1 MLTRWDPFREMQ
13 RLQDELFTRQAGE
26 ARQPAFL
33 PAVDIH
39 EDDKA
44 FRLDVDVP
52 GMKPEEIDVNIEKN
66 LLTIS
71 GERKLAREDQKE
83 GYRRVERAFGS
94 FSRSFTL
101 PENVDAEGIEAK
113 VADGTLTITLPKRE
127 PKNGARKIAVKA

>member
-13 RLQDELFTRQAGE
+13 RLQDELFTRPAGQ
-26 ARQPAFL
+26 ARQSGFL

-39 EDDKA
+39 EDDTA

-71 GERKLAREDQKE
+71 GERKLAREEQKE

-101 PENVDAEGIEAK
+101 PENVDAEAIEAK